1 MLIRFT
7 APALVFDAN
16 GELVTS
22 VDVHRQF
29 DGTSYDEAA
38 FTDFLGGPK
47 GETELALLLD
57 HGGYLRFLFID
68 SESRL
73 YAVTDFRA
81 SRRLNVSELELLTN
95 YTKGQWSDG
104 IGENFVSESSRRY
117 GYSLQ
122 PETDGF
128 EAVQI
133 DDGVPSVGNKAAAIF
148 RAIDADDLEAV
159 VAAIPGCEDLN
170 ATLAGFAPLGWA
182 ISREHPDIAVELAK
196 HCGVSVRNLMG
207 MSLLHSIALSRMND
221 EDACRVATAV
231 INAGAGVDVQ
241 DDFGNTAA
249 AYAKTRDKP
258 RLRDL
263 LMAVGLP
270 T

>member
-22 VDVHRQF
+22 VDIHRKF
-29 DGTSYDEAA
+29 DGTSYDEET
-38 FTDFLGGPK
+38 FTDFFSGPR
-47 GETELALLLD
+47 GETELAPLLD
-57 HGGYLRFLFID
+57 HGGYLRFLFVE

-73 YAVTDFRA
+73 YAVTEFRA
-81 SRRLNVSELELLTN
+81 SRRLNVSELELLAN
-95 YTKGQWSDG
+95 YTQGQWSDG
-104 IGENFVSESSRRY
+104 IGENFVSESFRRY
-117 GYSLQ
+117 GYTLQ

-133 DDGVPSVGNKAAAIF
+133 DDGVPSVGNKAAALF

-159 VAAIPGCEDLN
+159 VAAIPDCADVN
-170 ATLAGFAPLGWA
+170 ATLAGLTPLAWA
-182 ISREHPDIAVELAK
+182 INYEHPDIAVELAR
-196 HCGVSVRNLMG
+196 HCDVSVRNSMG
-207 MSLLHSIALSRMND
+207 MSVLHSIALSRMND

-231 INAGAGVDVQ
+231 INAGAGVDVH